1 MSVEEAALALWA
13 KSGNPFH
20 PLLAH
25 MLDTAAVALAVL
37 RMEPPRTRALYAED
51 WGLPEEGALAWTAAL
66 VGLHDLGKAS
76 PVFQAGWEEGKERV
90 QRAGL
95 PFGELL
101 DWVAHGVFTELFLR
115 RLLKEKGLPER
126 AANDLAAALG
136 AHHGFPANAEEK
148 SRARRH
154 LRTEDPLWKE
164 ARRWLLEEV
173 FRRLGAPLPPSQGN
187 GEARPEAVLRVM
199 ALASFADW
207 VASDPSL
214 FPYGRD
220 PRRGDYLKEALRL
233 AQEALNRLGW
243 PAFAKAQRREFGE
256 LFPYIPKPNALQES
270 VPALLEGACTPVL
283 LLVEAPMGMGK
294 TEAALYAHHL
304 LQAGLGHRGLYVA
317 LSLIHI

>member
-1 MSVEEAALALWA
+1 
-13 KSGNPFH
+13 
-20 PLLAH
+20 
-25 MLDTAAVALAVL
+25 
-37 RMEPPRTRALYAED
+37 
-51 WGLPEEGALAWTAAL
+51 
-66 VGLHDLGKAS
+66 
-76 PVFQAGWEEGKERV
+76 
-90 QRAGL
+90 
-95 PFGELL
+95 
-101 DWVAHGVFTELFLR
+101 
-115 RLLKEKGLPER
+115 
-126 AANDLAAALG
+126 
-136 AHHGFPANAEEK
+136 
-148 SRARRH
+148 
-154 LRTEDPLWKE
+154 
-164 ARRWLLEEV
+164 
-173 FRRLGAPLPPSQGN
+173 
-187 GEARPEAVLRVM
+187 M

-317 LSLIHI
+317 LPTQATANGLFPRVRGFLERLGRGAAWSSSSSTAPPSSTPTTPGFWSGPPPARWGRRRKEGLWPRRGSPPASGPCWLPTGWAPWTRPSLACFGSSTTSSGSGGS